1 MEETK
6 FTIEDRELAELLGRQ
21 NFSNKES
28 AVFELMKNCYDAG
41 SAVCDIYINSNFIRI
56 IDYGDGMNYEDV
68 QNKWLHVGKSTK
80 GYKRKGEDRVFTGS
94 KGVGRFALARLG
106 NKARV
111 TSKVEGG
118 VAVLWETNWNYSNL
132 ATTKVDFEKGTTI
145 EILELRDKW
154 RENDIN
160 NLVDFFKRAYKSKE
174 MSVTVYFE
182 GKAHII
188 KPIFENLKKGEN
200 YSTKIKLEYNN
211 KRMELTV
218 DIDSDEFKQEVV
230 ELISPISPKKYFN
243 KFNMEEEFGSSIED
257 VKLYL
262 SEIGSFSAELYFA
275 LDKVPVESFE
285 KYMYKYNNLSHD
297 GTGIILNRNN
307 FSISSL
313 EGKKDWLDIA
323 SRALKSP
330 AAATHRTG
338 SWRIRKNQIFGEVVI
353 DKEENKNLKDMANR
367 QGLEEDEYYEVF
379 RYIIL
384 FGISKFERYRQD
396 IIRQIDGIQNEAKK
410 DKDEE
415 KKKLREFLKKP
426 SRAIGMSN
434 EELSHLAEEIKD
446 IQREVKEKAKEH
458 KENEQQFKYDVRILN
473 VLATQGLR
481 ASSISHELHNK
492 RNILESGYKDV
503 VNALEEFGFWE
514 ELNSEEYTRISYKN
528 VPLTLSNLEEVNK
541 RLIAFLDVILNKIEK
556 EKFNSK
562 IDSIEG
568 ALNTIVKTWIKE
580 YDWLTINVISKNE
593 VQNKYKISSDV
604 LDVIFDNLILNS
616 IQHNEMKDKLTITI
630 EVDSSNGFLQFKYND
645 NGTGLNKKYIKDPKR
660 ILEVHET
667 SRRDGHG
674 LGMWIVNNTLHM
686 YGGNVIEIRSDNGFH
701 IYFNLKG

>member
-28 AVFELMKNCYDAG
+28 AVFELMKNCHDAG
-41 SAVCDIYINSNFIRI
+41 SKVCDIYINSDCIKI
-56 IDYGDGMNYEDV
+56 IDYGDGMNSEDI
-68 QNKWLHVGKSTK
+68 QNKWLHVGRSTK
-80 GYKRKGEDRVFTGS
+80 GYRREDDGRVLAGS

-106 NKARV
+106 DNARV
-111 TSKVEGG
+111 TSKVEDG
-118 VAVLWETNWNYSNL
+118 VAVLWATNWNYSSIND
-132 ATTKVDFEKGTTI
+132 TEVDFKKGTTI
-145 EILELRDKW
+145 EISELRDRW
-154 RENDIN
+154 RQKDIN
-160 NLVDFFKRAYKSKE
+160 DLVGFFRRAYKSKK
-174 MSVTVYFE
+174 MIVTIHFGSETYVIQPTFE
-182 GKAHII
+182 S
-188 KPIFENLKKGEN
+188 LKRGEH
-200 YSTKIKLEYNN
+200 YSAKVILKYNSKL
-211 KRMELTV
+211 MELSV
-218 DIDSDEFKQEVV
+218 DVESDEFKQEVA
-230 ELISPISPKKYFN
+230 ELITPTSPNNFSDRFN
-243 KFNMEEEFGSSIED
+243 IEEEIPHSTED
-257 VKLYL
+257 LKTYL
-262 SEIGSFSAELYFA
+262 SELGSFSAELYFGLERIPA
-275 LDKVPVESFE
+275 DSFE
-285 KYMYKYNNLSHD
+285 KYLYKYNNLSND
-297 GTGIILNRNN
+297 GTGIILYRNN

-313 EGKKDWLDIA
+313 EGKKDWLDIS
-323 SRALKSP
+323 SRAIRSP
-330 AAATHRTG
+330 AAATHPTG
-338 SWRIRKNQIFGEVVI
+338 SWRVRKNQIFGEVII

-367 QGLEEDEYYEVF
+367 QGLEEDEYYQVF
-379 RYIIL
+379 REIIL
-384 FGISKFERYRQD
+384 YGISKFEKYRQD
-396 IIRQIDGIQNEAKK
+396 IIRKIDKNRNIEKK
-410 DKDEE
+410 DSNED

-426 SRAIGMSN
+426 SRATNMSN
-434 EELSHLAEEIKD
+434 EELSFLAEEIKD

-492 RNILESGYKDV
+492 RNILVSGYKDV

-528 VPLTLSNLEEVNK
+528 VPLTLRNLEDVNK

-556 EKFNSK
+556 EKFNSE
-562 IDSIEG
+562 IESVEG
-568 ALNTIVKTWIKE
+568 ALDTIIKTWIKE
-580 YDWLTINVISKNE
+580 YDWLTIDIISKNE
-593 VQNKYKISSDV
+593 VQNKYKLSSDV

-630 EVDSSNGFLQFKYND
+630 EVASSDGLLQFKYSD

-674 LGMWIVNNTLHM
+674 LGMWIVSNTLHM
-686 YGGNVIEIRSDNGFH
+686 YGGNVTEIRSDNGFH